1 MMKTIKSLSKTL
13 ARTQPLTFAFL
24 LLSGSALYA
33 ADNWSIQP
41 SIKQSGTWESNP
53 MLVSGMHKS
62 LYGSTTTPGLTF
74 SAATPTT
81 KLTAFASLDKTIF
94 NQSDF
99 NSTDFHGDVK
109 LDRSLERWGALLE
122 AKSDYDTTRTSE
134 LTTLNTSSVKS
145 VRHWG
150 NSVTPELYFRP
161 SALDKI
167 SVSGGLQKSTYD
179 SIQFKDYHI
188 LSLTPTYEYNIT
200 PLHTASLS
208 LHAQRYQTDDDPK
221 TRTDSFSPTLG
232 WEAHITP
239 IITAKAS
246 FGSQRYSNH
255 GAGLGDNKWKWKS
268 VYSAGLDFKGE
279 NDLLNLT
286 AKRDLQPYAN
296 GSESFL
302 NTISVS
308 DSHTINPLFSTNVGG
323 SYQYSGIRNSTT
335 NTLKSLKTANA
346 GLSYHA
352 TERVDISATYQ
363 YREQTLTN
371 TVGKQSDNQ
380 AMLTLVYRP
389 VLSFLDNR

>member
-1 MMKTIKSLSKTL
+1 MNTRTSLTKTL
-13 ARTQPLTFAFL
+13 AKSQPITLIFL

-53 MLVSGMHKS
+53 MLLSGKHKS
-62 LYGSTTTPGLTF
+62 LYGSTTTPALAF

-81 KLTAFASLDKTIF
+81 KLTAFASVDENIF

-99 NSTDFHGDVK
+99 SSTDFHGGVK

-150 NSVTPELYFRP
+150 NSFTPELYFRP

-167 SVSGGLQKSTYD
+167 SVSGGVQKSTYD

-188 LSLTPTYEYNIT
+188 LSVTPAYEYNIT

-232 WEAHITP
+232 WVAHITP
-239 IITAKAS
+239 ILTAKAS

-255 GAGLGDNKWKWKS
+255 GPALDGNKWKWKS
-268 VYSAGLDFKGE
+268 IYSAELDFKGE
-279 NDLLNLT
+279 HDLLNVT

-323 SYQYSGIRNSTT
+323 SYQYSGIRSSTT
-335 NTLKSLKTANA
+335 NTLKSLKSVNA

-352 TERVDISATYQ
+352 TERVDISASYQ

-371 TVGKQSDNQ
+371 TIGKQSDNQ
-380 AMLTLVYRP
+380 AMLTLAYHP
-389 VLSFLDNR
+389 VLSFLDDR